1 MPMKESMT
9 VSEIAKMFQV
19 SEQTVRN
26 WEKQANGPRR
36 IEGVSPV
43 TFRTDDILAFAQEE
57 QIVRPG
63 VLESDEPAKT
73 ITIDIESVTPEQ
85 IDNACI
91 AAGFSV
97 YNYGPA
103 TAKETRAMAV
113 KWLEAWQKVLTEK

>member
-1 MPMKESMT
+1 MPTKESMT
-9 VSEIAKMFQV
+9 VSEIAEMFGV

-43 TFRTDDILAFAQEE
+43 TFRTDDILDFAQEE

-63 VLESDEPAKT
+63 VLESDEPEQKLA
-73 ITIDIESVTPEQ
+73 IDVENVTPEQ

-97 YNYGPA
+97 NNYGQA
-103 TAKETRAMAV
+103 TAKETREIAV